1 MASACAGTL
10 AMLDAGVPLL
20 EPVAG
25 VSIGLVTRNP
35 VTNLPPPAA
44 AMPRARAEAAA
55 RLSSSAG
62 DSSSSSNLE
71 YRLLTDI
78 MGLEDHYGDMDFKVC
93 GSRSGV
99 TAIQLDVKL
108 AGGIPLHIIEEAL
121 DQVSR

>member
-1 MASACAGTL
+1 
-10 AMLDAGVPLL
+10 
-20 EPVAG
+20 
-25 VSIGLVTRNP
+25 
-35 VTNLPPPAA
+35 
-44 AMPRARAEAAA
+44 
-55 RLSSSAG
+55 
-62 DSSSSSNLE
+62 
-71 YRLLTDI
+71 